1 MIRRILFLL
10 IPFGL
15 STATFAQEAM
25 SLADCIE
32 YALVNHQEVHL
43 AQLSMRDAD
52 WQIKENRAAAYP
64 HFSLGLNANR
74 YIQQPALPAEAL
86 GFEGAPAGTKVKFAL
101 ENTYSG
107 TITYDQLLF
116 NSDYIVSLKAAKLYR
131 QYAEL
136 QYRTVVERVRD
147 KVNDA
152 YLPALVLS
160 ESISVLDRN
169 ITNQEL
175 LLKETKATYA
185 TGFVEQLDVD
195 RVDYVV
201 STLKTL
207 RESQVRQR
215 DMMLDNLKFTMN
227 MPLATVITLSDDI
240 DKLLADYDD
249 IDPEEALNYM
259 NRPQYP
265 EILKLRE
272 LSQVQIEIY
281 QKDWLPKLSF
291 FANYNP
297 SFQGGDELFWI
308 PSALIGFSLTMPI
321 YDGGYSDAKEERAIV
336 SALKVDE
343 QKSTIMRALDL
354 QVETARKQYANNK
367 QKVADQ
373 EHNVALAQR
382 IHDTAQAK
390 FKEGV
395 GSSFEVTQA
404 QTSLLQAENIL
415 IQSRFDYLQSIVDLR
430 KALGKI

>member
-25 SLADCIE
+25 SLDDCIQ
-32 YALVNHQEVHL
+32 YALTNHQEVHL

-64 HFSLGLNANR
+64 HFNLSMNANH

-86 GFEGAPAGTKVKFAL
+86 GFEGAPEGTKVKFAL
-101 ENTYSG
+101 ENSYSG
-107 TITYDQLLF
+107 TVSYDQLLF

-169 ITNQEL
+169 ITNQEQ
-175 LLKETKATYA
+175 LLKETQATYT

-201 STLKTL
+201 STLRTL

-215 DMMLDNLKFTMN
+215 DMLLDNLKFTMN
-227 MPLATVITLSDDI
+227 MPLDQVITLTDDI
-240 DKLLADYDD
+240 DKLLAEYDD
-249 IDPEEALNYM
+249 VDPEEPLNYM

-297 SFQGGDELFWI
+297 SFQGGKDLFWI
-308 PSALIGFSLTMPI
+308 PSALMGFTLTMPI

-343 QKSTIMRALDL
+343 QKSTLMRALDL
-354 QVETARKQYANNK
+354 QLEIARKQYANNK
-367 QKVADQ
+367 QKVTDQ
-373 EHNVALAQR
+373 QHNVTLAQR

-404 QTSLLQAENIL
+404 QANLLQAENIL
-415 IQSRFDYLQSIVDLR
+415 IQSRYDYLQSIVDLR

>member
-1 MIRRILFLL
+1 M
-10 IPFGL
+10 
-15 STATFAQEAM
+15 
-25 SLADCIE
+25 
-32 YALVNHQEVHL
+32 
-43 AQLSMRDAD
+43 
-52 WQIKENRAAAYP
+52 
-64 HFSLGLNANR
+64 NANH

-86 GFEGAPAGTKVKFAL
+86 GFEGAPEGTKVKFAL

-107 TITYDQLLF
+107 TVSYDQLLF

-169 ITNQEL
+169 ITNQEQ
-175 LLKETKATYA
+175 LLKETQATYT

-201 STLKTL
+201 STLRTL

-215 DMMLDNLKFTMN
+215 DMLLDNLKFTMN
-227 MPLATVITLSDDI
+227 MPLDQVITLTDDI
-240 DKLLADYDD
+240 DKLMAEYDD
-249 IDPEEALNYM
+249 VDPEEPLNYM

-297 SFQGGDELFWI
+297 SFQGGKDLFWI
-308 PSALIGFSLTMPI
+308 PSALMGFTLTMPI

-343 QKSTIMRALDL
+343 QKSTLMRALDL
-354 QVETARKQYANNK
+354 QLETARKQYANNK
-367 QKVADQ
+367 QKVTDQ
-373 EHNVALAQR
+373 QHNVTLAQR

-404 QTSLLQAENIL
+404 QANLLQAENIL
-415 IQSRFDYLQSIVDLR
+415 IQSRYDYLQSIVDLR